1 MANFGPQIFF
11 SWALPLL
18 EVLHCY
24 KLSLYVISRKTK
36 LEKMAKNLVW
46 SLILAPL
53 AQFGPPEFFF
63 WGGILVLLDNRHYC
77 KLSLYAISWKTKE
90 PNLRKG
96 QKNVLGLILVHL
108 VQIRAAN
115 FVLFCF
121 FKNLAPP
128 VTRYHA
134 QLSSGTISEK
144 I

>member
-1 MANFGPQIFF
+1 MTLLDVRHCLKLQSCEILRKTNEPHLRKQQKTDFQPDFGLFWPILVPQFFF

-53 AQFGPPEFFF
+53 AQFGPPNFFL
-63 WGGILVLLDNRHYC
+63 GGGWILVLLDNRHYC

-96 QKNVLGLILVHL
+96 QKNMFW
-108 VQIRAAN
+108 A
-115 FVLFCF
+115 
-121 FKNLAPP
+121 
-128 VTRYHA
+128 
-134 QLSSGTISEK
+134 
-144 I
+144 